1 MHLLNMDAASQN
13 SSYLRISSIKT
24 RNASS
29 ASGSEIET
37 IQMAR
42 QSLKECSE
50 KKCIEFENGLEA
62 ELKEKIHYGT
72 ETKKVFKTMFKY
84 LPCSFKDQQS
94 D

>member
-1 MHLLNMDAASQN
+1 MDAASQN

-37 IQMAR
+37 IRMAR
-42 QSLKECSE
+42 QSLKKCSE

-62 ELKEKIHYGT
+62 ELKEKIHYGM